1 MLPQHQLSQSELIAM
16 RSAWANIDSM
26 RMATETQEEMQ
37 VNVTSLMRKAEED
50 IKNLKRSASREENLK
65 DL

>member
-1 MLPQHQLSQSELIAM
+1 M

-37 VNVTSLMRKAEED
+37 VNVTSLMRKAEDD